1 MAFVGKKTWS
11 PDDVLSASDMN
22 SLVTQT
28 GAFLGTATTSTAY
41 TVGSADAWKTLR
53 FTNSTASVVTV
64 GTAAGMAVNDRF
76 DVFRDG
82 GTVTLVFGSG
92 ISAAANGTART
103 AGTFTLGTQYTGAS
117 VWYVDTNAYRII
129 GQVS

>member
-11 PDDVLSASDMN
+11 AADVLSASDMN

-41 TVGSADAWKTLR
+41 TIGSADAWKTIR
-53 FTNSTASVVTV
+53 FTNSTAAVVTFN
-64 GTAAGMAVNDRF
+64 GTAGLSVGDRV
-76 DVFRDG
+76 DIFRDG
-82 GTVTLVFGSG
+82 GTVSIVFGSA
-92 ISAAANGTART
+92 IVAAANGTART
-103 AGTFTLGTQYTGAS
+103 AGTFTVGTQYTGAS
-117 VWYVDTNAYRII
+117 VWYADTNVYRII

>member
-11 PDDVLSASDMN
+11 AADVLSASDMN

-28 GAFLGTATTSTAY
+28 GAFLGTASTSTAY
-41 TVGSADAWKTLR
+41 TVGSADAWKSIR
-53 FTNSTASVVTV
+53 FTNSTASVVTI

-76 DVFRDG
+76 DVFREG

-92 ISAAANGTART
+92 ITAAANGTART

>member
-11 PDDVLSASDMN
+11 AADVLSASDMN

-41 TVGSADAWKTLR
+41 SIGSADAWKTLR
-53 FTNSTASVVTV
+53 FTNSTAAVVTFN
-64 GTAAGMAVNDRF
+64 GTAGLSVNDRV
-76 DVFRDG
+76 DIFRDG
-82 GTVTLVFGSG
+82 GTVTIVFGSA
-92 ISAAANGTART
+92 IVAAANGTART

>member
-28 GAFLGTATTSTAY
+28 GAFLGTATTSTSY
-41 TVGSADAWKTLR
+41 SIGSADAWKTLR
-53 FTNSTASVVTV
+53 FTNSTAAVVTFN
-64 GTAAGMAVNDRF
+64 GTAGLSVNDRV
-76 DVFRDG
+76 DIFRDG
-82 GTVTLVFGSG
+82 GTVTIVAGSG
-92 ISAAANGTART
+92 ITMAANGTART

>member
-1 MAFVGKKTWS
+1 MAFTGKKTWS
-11 PDDVLSASDMN
+11 AADVLSASDMN
-22 SLVTQT
+22 SLVNQT

-41 TVGSADAWKTLR
+41 TIGSADAWKTLR
-53 FTNSTASVVTV
+53 FTNSTAAVVTI
-64 GTAAGMAVNDRF
+64 GTAAGMAINDRF

-92 ISAAANGTART
+92 IAAAANGTART
-103 AGTFTLGTQYTGAS
+103 AGTFTLGTQYTGAT
-117 VWYVDTNAYRII
+117 VWYADTNTYRII

>member
-1 MAFVGKKTWS
+1 MAFVGKKTFTAAE
-11 PDDVLSASDMN
+11 VLSASDMN

-28 GAFLGTATTSTAY
+28 GAFLGTASTSTAY

-53 FTNSTASVVTV
+53 FTNATATVVTV
-64 GTAAGMAVNDRF
+64 GTAAGMAINDRF

-92 ISAAANGTART
+92 ITAAANGTART

-117 VWYVDTNAYRII
+117 VWYADTNVYRII